1 MNGTGWVCLLLTT
14 YAEIFPEWIAP
25 ILTGFSIFCLARP
38 NSATFSRIFGGASGN
53 EGLGLFS
60 WCMDWQYISGGNSP
74 LYYPMESL
82 ISMGLGTCLCIFVFS
97 GVYYSNIWNAQQYPF
112 LSQVLFNR
120 DSNATVSVQWNQT
133 AVIGSNNMID
143 PVALAKEGLPAITAT
158 YILNILGSNMGI
170 AAGITHMLLYNWR
183 DLAPAFDMFRPST
196 LRKLFSLKTWNIF
209 SKDRHDDEPAENL
222 DYYDPH
228 YKLMLNYKAV
238 PNWWF
243 GLILIFSLVVGF
255 VILYLGHSTLPWW
268 GFIVACVISWVMLL
282 FFGSMMAVT
291 GVGFIVQTLVQMIG
305 AYIQPG
311 NPVANMYFTLY
322 VSAVVSVLGARIG

>member
-1 MNGTGWVCLLLTT
+1 
-14 YAEIFPEWIAP
+14 
-25 ILTGFSIFCLARP
+25 
-38 NSATFSRIFGGASGN
+38 
-53 EGLGLFS
+53 
-60 WCMDWQYISGGNSP
+60 
-74 LYYPMESL
+74 MESL

-97 GVYYSNIWNAQQYPF
+97 GVYYSNIWNAKQYPF

-170 AAGITHMLLYNWR
+170 AAGVTHMLLYNRR
-183 DLAPAFDMFRPST
+183 DLAPAFDMFRPSN

-243 GLILIFSLVVGF
+243 GLILILSLVIGF
-255 VILYLGHSTLPWW
+255 VILYVGHSTLPWW

-291 GVGFIVQTLVQMIG
+291 GVAFIVQTLVQMIG

-322 VSAVVSVLGARIG
+322 VSAVVSSQTRE